1 VKQAARAGNFGAGEA
16 ALELARRKAVAVEC
30 PGAVV
35 IGCDQLLVC
44 GEEWFDKP
52 PDLSAARS
60 QLQALRDRTH
70 ALETACVALRDGR
83 EIFKHLARPRL
94 TMRAFT
100 DSFLDAYLAAEG
112 EAILGSVGAYRLEGL
127 GIHLFDT
134 IEGDHS
140 AILGLPMLPLLGFLR
155 TSGMIID

>member
-1 VKQAARAGNFGAGEA
+1 MKQSARARNAGAGDT
-16 ALELARRKAVAVEC
+16 ALDLARRKAGTVYH

-44 GEEWFDKP
+44 GADWYDKP
-52 PDLSAARS
+52 PDLPAARR
-60 QLQALRDRTH
+60 QLQALRGRTH
-70 ALETACVALRDGR
+70 MLETACVAICDGR
-83 EIFKHLARPRL
+83 EIFSHIVRPRL
-94 TMRAFT
+94 TMRAFS
-100 DSFLDAYLAAEG
+100 DAFLDAYLAAEG
-112 EAILGSVGAYRLEGL
+112 EAILGCVGGYRLEGL

-155 TSGMIID
+155 ASGMIID